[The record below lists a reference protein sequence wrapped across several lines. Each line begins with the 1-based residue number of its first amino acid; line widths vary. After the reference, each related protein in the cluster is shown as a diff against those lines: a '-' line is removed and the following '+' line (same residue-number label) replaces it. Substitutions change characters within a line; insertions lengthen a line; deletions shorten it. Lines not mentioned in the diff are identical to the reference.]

1 MELELAN
8 KVMQVGLDCGAT
20 FVELFV
26 EETRDSS
33 LLFKDQKVESA
44 AAGTEFGI
52 GVRLLYG
59 TQVLYAHT
67 SSEKEDDIISIIKK
81 LALAAPSMEQK
92 TQGDFANSLVK
103 VNQLHPV
110 ELDPRQSGQAY
121 KLDFLKEAD
130 SWCRKE
136 SDKINQVS
144 VSVSDAVSTI
154 RIFNTEGLALEDF
167 RTRTRFSL
175 NVTAANG
182 NDRIGSH
189 AAPGALRGYEFLN
202 TLDIKELSQDTAQRA
217 LKMLTAGY
225 ISGGQIPVVMG
236 NGFGGVIFHEA
247 CGHPLETESIRRK
260 ASPFCDKLGEK
271 IAHESVTA
279 IDDGTFTNEWGSL
292 NIDDEGMPVQKTTL
306 IENGILKSYMS
317 DRVGA
322 TEVDVPRTGS
332 ARRESYKYAP
342 VSRMRNTYIAEG
354 KSSVEDMIGSIDEGL
369 YAPKMGGGSVNPATG
384 EFNFSVEEGYHI
396 KNGKITEPVRGATL
410 IGKGHEVLPKIS
422 MVGNDLKLA
431 AGMCGASS
439 GSVPV
444 TVGQPSLKVESILV
458 GGR

>member
-1 MELELAN
+1 
-8 KVMQVGLDCGAT
+8 
-20 FVELFV
+20 
-26 EETRDSS
+26 
-33 LLFKDQKVESA
+33 
-44 AAGTEFGI
+44 
-52 GVRLLYG
+52 
-59 TQVLYAHT
+59 
-67 SSEKEDDIISIIKK
+67 
-81 LALAAPSMEQK
+81 
-92 TQGDFANSLVK
+92 
-103 VNQLHPV
+103 
-110 ELDPRQSGQAY
+110 
-121 KLDFLKEAD
+121 
-130 SWCRKE
+130 
-136 SDKINQVS
+136 
-144 VSVSDAVSTI
+144 
-154 RIFNTEGLALEDF
+154 
-167 RTRTRFSL
+167 
-175 NVTAANG
+175 
-182 NDRIGSH
+182 
-189 AAPGALRGYEFLN
+189 
-202 TLDIKELSQDTAQRA
+202 
-217 LKMLTAGY
+217 
-225 ISGGQIPVVMG
+225 
-236 NGFGGVIFHEA
+236 
-247 CGHPLETESIRRK
+247 
-260 ASPFCDKLGEK
+260 
-271 IAHESVTA
+271 VTA

-322 TEVDVPRTGS
+322 TEVDVARTGS

-354 KSSVEDMIGSIDEGL
+354 KSSVEEMIGSIDEGL